1 MHFIG
6 TALLLGSLSLSSAE
20 EQDNAGFTIVNG
32 QIYTYGLAII
42 DAPQPFTPEGG
53 G

>member
-1 MHFIG
+1 MG
-6 TALLLGSLSLSSAE
+6 AALPPGSLSMSSAE
-20 EQDNAGFTIVNG
+20 AGFTIING
-32 QIYTYGLAII
+32 QIYTPGLAII